1 MRREKAHRALQPGDL
16 FSASSTSTSSSA
28 PATSGPA
35 ADEGGVAAKKKSKQ
49 DKEKDLGSSEGSGG
63 ATPPATEQQKKRKS
77 VDAFNAGLRC
87 FKAKEWGAAAAHFTV
102 AISLEH
108 PRLGTRCKLL
118 SSSHLSCLRTC
129 LASSP
134 PALK

>member
-49 DKEKDLGSSEGSGG
+49 DKDLGSSEGSGG

-118 SSSHLSCLRTC
+118 PSSHLSCLRTC